1 MCGIVGI
8 FDRTGKTPVR
18 EDLLERMNDCLV
30 HRGPDDSGYFRQGDL
45 AFGFRRLSIID
56 PAGGNQPMFN
66 EDETLALVC
75 NGEIYNYKELR
86 ASLVKK
92 GHRFRSACDVEVI
105 LHLFEEE
112 GPAFIR
118 RLNGQF
124 AFALF
129 DQRRQTLLIARD
141 HAGIVPL
148 FYTQAGGHF
157 IFSSE
162 IKAILRHPAVR
173 REVNLGC
180 LDQIISF
187 PGYVS
192 PNTMFRDIHSLKP
205 GHFLQVDRQE
215 VTLREYWDLN
225 FTDGRGR
232 YDDHSEDDY
241 LDRLEEILLQSVR
254 YRLNADVPV
263 GFYLS
268 GGLDSSL
275 IGAMIHKVGGSP
287 RKSFSIVFGEKDIDE
302 RNFQRQ
308 VCAHLKQEA
317 SHHEIHFRPVDIAD
331 RLRQAVYFAEC
342 PLKESYN
349 TCSLAL
355 SEEVRKSNIKV
366 VLTGEGADE
375 LFAGYVGYRF
385 DLIRPED
392 QGNPDTEAYLEE
404 ELRNRMWGDPHFI
417 YEKNYYAF
425 RELKR
430 SIYSDSVN
438 ESFHQFDC
446 FRDDLVD
453 KSKLTGR
460 DHLQRRSYID
470 FKLRLGDHL
479 VADHGDRVAYAN
491 SVEARY
497 PFLDIELIEF
507 ATALPSR
514 LKLND
519 LSEKYLLR
527 RCGERYLPPAI
538 VHREKFG
545 FVAPGSHY
553 LLKQNI
559 GWVNELLSSDLIRRQ
574 GYFNPETVERLK
586 KLYGKEGFQLH
597 QVFETDLLMV
607 ILTFGLLLEIFDLP
621 SF

>member
-8 FDRTGKTPVR
+8 FDRSGKAPVGQ
-18 EDLLERMNDCLV
+18 ELLQKMTDCLA
-30 HRGPDDSGYFRQGDL
+30 HRGPDDSGYFRQENIS
-45 AFGFRRLSIID
+45 FGFRRLSIID
-56 PAGGNQPMFN
+56 LAGGSQPMLN
-66 EDETLALVC
+66 EDGTLALVC

-86 ASLVKK
+86 AGLIKK
-92 GHRFRSACDVEVI
+92 GHRFRSTCDVEVI

-112 GPAFIR
+112 GPAFIK

-141 HAGIVPL
+141 HAGIAPL
-148 FYTQAGGHF
+148 FYTLAGDHF

-162 IKAILRHPAVR
+162 IKAILRHPAVKR
-173 REVNLGC
+173 AVNLTC
-180 LDQIISF
+180 LDQIMSF

-192 PNTMFRDIHSLKP
+192 PSTMFRDIHSLKP
-205 GHFLQVDRQE
+205 GHFLEVDCKRIDIS
-215 VTLREYWDLN
+215 EYWDLS
-225 FTDGRGR
+225 FVDGQGSS
-232 YDDHSEDDY
+232 DACSEDDY
-241 LDRLEEILLQSVR
+241 LDRLEELLMQSVA

-275 IGAMIHKVGGSP
+275 IGAMVHKLAGSS
-287 RKSFSIVFGEKDIDE
+287 RRSFSIVFGEKDIDE

-308 VCAHLKQEA
+308 VCAHLNQEA
-317 SHHEIHFRPVDIAD
+317 SHHEINFSPEDIAN

-349 TCSLAL
+349 TCTLAL
-355 SEEVRKSNIKV
+355 SEEVRKRHIKV
-366 VLTGEGADE
+366 ILTGEGADE

-385 DLIRPED
+385 DRVRPED
-392 QGNPDTEAYLEE
+392 VPDAETYLEE
-404 ELRNRMWGDPHFI
+404 ELRSRMWGDPHFF

-438 ESFHQFDC
+438 ECFSQFDC

-453 KSKLTGR
+453 KSRLAGL
-460 DHLQRRSYID
+460 DSLQRRSYID

-497 PFLDIELIEF
+497 PFLDIRLIEF
-507 ATALPSR
+507 AAGLPSR

-527 RCGERYLPPAI
+527 RCGQRYLPPAI

-553 LLKQNI
+553 LLKRNI
-559 GWVNELLSSDLIRRQ
+559 EWVNDLLSPALIKRQ
-574 GYFNPETVERLK
+574 GYFNPETIERLK

-597 QVFETDLLMV
+597 QVFETDFLMI
-607 ILTFGLLLEIFDLP
+607 ILTFGLLMEIFDLP